1 MAAMFRQFMLINSI
15 LCNSEVLYGLTKTH
29 IETLESVAPY
39 YWRKV
44 FSSIISTPIE
54 SYFIETNTIPIRHII
69 MARRLM
75 YYWNLLQKD
84 DTELVKKVFLTQRS
98 LPTKNDWVSQL
109 ESDLKECRITLSEV
123 EIKNMKKETF
133 KTLVKKHI
141 KNIAKEY
148 LINLRSKHSKSEN
161 LLVTDCMKDY
171 LKSDK
176 ITIEEKKL
184 LFAMKTKCVD
194 VKQI

>member
-1 MAAMFRQFMLINSI
+1 
-15 LCNSEVLYGLTKTH
+15 
-29 IETLESVAPY
+29 
-39 YWRKV
+39 
-44 FSSIISTPIE
+44 
-54 SYFIETNTIPIRHII
+54 

-109 ESDLKECRITLSEV
+109 ESDLKESRITLSEV

-133 KTLVKKHI
+133 KTLVKMHI
-141 KNIAKEY
+141 KNIVKEY

-184 LFAMKTKCVD
+184 LFAMKTRTLN
-194 VKQI
+194 VKTNFRNNFANLLCRLCK